1 MASSLIQGSH
11 GAYYIFASIAWQQA
25 GFNGL
30 TIACLWV
37 IGVIAEIVLFALS
50 PRFTLPS
57 AVLVMIAA
65 ASAAARWAITAQD
78 PPLAVLAVVQLGHGL
93 SFGLT
98 QVGVMGLMV
107 QHVPGHVMAR
117 AQGYLTACGGIVA
130 STTAIVSG
138 MVYARFGL
146 GVYDMMAAM
155 AATGGLVAWLARGR
169 LTHHHPHSAA
179 SGG

>member
-1 MASSLIQGSH
+1 
-11 GAYYIFASIAWQQA
+11 
-25 GFNGL
+25 
-30 TIACLWV
+30 
-37 IGVIAEIVLFALS
+37 
-50 PRFTLPS
+50 
-57 AVLVMIAA
+57 
-65 ASAAARWAITAQD
+65 
-78 PPLAVLAVVQLGHGL
+78 
-93 SFGLT
+93 
-98 QVGVMGLMV
+98 MV

-146 GVYDMMAAM
+146 GVYDMMAAT